1 MVFNSKFAE
10 ALNHPLLKASP
21 YMVKAPFIFFPNP
34 PLPPPLLK
42 KSIWKYGPNEIQDK
56 HTKNL
61 QEEVISSKQP

>member
-10 ALNHPLLKASP
+10 ALNHPLLKASS

-34 PLPPPLLK
+34 PPLLK
-42 KSIWKYGPNEIQDK
+42 ISIGKYGPNEIQDK